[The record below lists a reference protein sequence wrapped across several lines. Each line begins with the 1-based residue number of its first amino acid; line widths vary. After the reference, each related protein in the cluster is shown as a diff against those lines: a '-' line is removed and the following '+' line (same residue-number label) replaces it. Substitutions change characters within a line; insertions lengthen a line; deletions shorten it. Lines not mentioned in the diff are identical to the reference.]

1 MYFSRKL
8 MATIHKQFTIDAPID
23 RVWSKMSDLVGVH
36 SLLGMLTNAEVDG
49 DIRVCQTKDGASLKE
64 LIVSVDSEQKRLV
77 YAITES
83 PFNFEFHSASW
94 QAIPDGDGTI
104 FEWYTDLKPDR
115 LAETI
120 ELIIDGERENII
132 KGLSS

>member
-1 MYFSRKL
+1 
-8 MATIHKQFTIDAPID
+8 MATIHKQFKINAPSD
-23 RVWSKMSDLVGVH
+23 RVWSKMSDLAGVH
-36 SLLGMLTNAEVDG
+36 SLLGMLTNAKVDG
-49 DIRVCQTKDGASLKE
+49 DMRVCQTHNGASLKE
-64 LIVSVDSEQKRLV
+64 LIVSVDNKEKRLV
-77 YAITES
+77 YAIIES

-94 QAIPDGDGTI
+94 QAISDGDRTI